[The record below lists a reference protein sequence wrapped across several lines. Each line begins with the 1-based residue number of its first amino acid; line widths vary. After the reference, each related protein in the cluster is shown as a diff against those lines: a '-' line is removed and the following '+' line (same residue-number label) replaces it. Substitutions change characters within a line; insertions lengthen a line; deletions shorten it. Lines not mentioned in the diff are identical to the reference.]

1 MSISS
6 DGNWLS
12 VGGSDGSVSVFD
24 MSGMLVYKQ
33 VLYGGDGLCVI

>member
-1 MSISS
+1 MSVSS

-24 MSGMLVYKQ
+24 ISGMLVYNQ
-33 VLYGGDGLCVI
+33 VLYGGYVLCVI